1 MYVWCIYIHIYIY
14 IQCATMPS
22 VHRRVYWLGLAPTY
36 YDFSV
41 SSLAFFLR
49 FVPGNERRNVSTR
62 TTWVFEKN
70 NGCLDKDIWW
80 EGGKKGN
87 ARTIRFFLWFRPR
100 QIPPTTRYDACYNI
114 KVRSSDLELKG
125 ASETLIGNRTFYDG
139 FSTPVKR
146 IPLLETIKRIRPFS
160 VMRSNKSNVED
171 EITILVIVVKLILR
185 VL

>member
-1 MYVWCIYIHIYIY
+1 MYVWCIYIHIYIFNAQ
-14 IQCATMPS
+14 QCQACTAGSTGSDSHPRTTIS
-22 VHRRVYWLGLAPTY
+22 RFLRWL
-36 YDFSV
+36 
-41 SSLAFFLR
+41 FLR

-100 QIPPTTRYDACYNI
+100 QIPPTTRYDVCYNI